1 MNGIPSPSALDSRR
15 ATFAA
20 KGTPVDAT
28 IASVSKPGPYGTS
41 GILGLQA
48 HSLSVR
54 GITIPLHGTG
64 VVWSSTSKRE
74 RIVGA
79 IPFVDLASRHI
90 YGNEATI
97 KPGMSLTVQVAKDT
111 RLTP

>member
-1 MNGIPSPSALDSRR
+1 MNGIPSPCALDSRR

-54 GITIPLHGTG
+54 GITIPLHGTE

-74 RIVGA
+74 RAIGS
-79 IPFVDLASRHI
+79 IPFVDLASSHV
-90 YGNEATI
+90 YGNEAMI
-97 KPGMSLTVQVAKDT
+97 RPDMA
-111 RLTP
+111 